1 MDYRLAR
8 CEFPDLA
15 VHDNVSQ
22 WVSNLACHCGRENI
36 LTQLNSEYKPYLP
49 YFLTFFQ
56 GFLSSYFTWLRD
68 IK

>member
-22 WVSNLACHCGRENI
+22 WVGNLACPRGRDNI
-36 LTQLNSEYKPYLP
+36 LTHPNVDYK
-49 YFLTFFQ
+49 
-56 GFLSSYFTWLRD
+56 R
-68 IK
+68 